1 MWINWPNKS
10 DFLFT
15 KQKSMKT
22 ISDWEKLTQLALNK
36 KYLELEEKDKEIQ
49 KLQRELYVLQ
59 MQIDEYK
66 ETISQLCVQMNRLF
80 LKQKQNAD

>member
-1 MWINWPNKS
+1 M
-10 DFLFT
+10 T
-15 KQKSMKT
+15 RT

-66 ETISQLCVQMNRLF
+66 ETISQLCVQMNHLF